1 MDILAALFEV
11 GRHYG
16 GLVTTSQAESIGVA
30 DQRLSD
36 LARCGAISRVAHG
49 VYAVAPDGAD
59 EINPVAI
66 ATAHNVALSYESA
79 AAWCGADLPRPPRIV
94 HATAS
99 RNRGRRSD
107 SISGAQLHRAD
118 LAAHEVHTMSGVRV
132 TVPLRTALDIARS
145 RSVEDAVAIVDSLM
159 RATPLRAEEF
169 ILAASRLKGPGR
181 TKALTVATLINE
193 KSGSILESFTR
204 VLMWRHGLPDP
215 VAQYSFT
222 HPSGGWIGYMDFA
235 WPEFRAILECDGYEY
250 HASRDSFQ
258 KDRRRWTAVSG
269 SRWNIAVVTWFDVT
283 CDPEY
288 VVAAVH
294 DLLAA

>member
-1 MDILAALFEV
+1 MDIAAELYEIA
-11 GRHYG
+11 RHNG
-16 GLVTTSQAESIGVA
+16 GLVSTAQAEAAGIA
-30 DQRLSD
+30 DQRMSELTKRGVIARIAKGIYSVTAEPDHALDPLAITQAHKVSLSF
-36 LARCGAISRVAHG
+36 
-49 VYAVAPDGAD
+49 
-59 EINPVAI
+59 
-66 ATAHNVALSYESA
+66 ESA
-79 AAWCGADLPRPPRIV
+79 AAWLGADLPSAPRELQ
-94 HATAS
+94 ATAP
-99 RNRGRRSD
+99 RGRGQRRDAIKGVS
-107 SISGAQLHRAD
+107 LHRAD
-118 LAAHEVHTMSGVRV
+118 LATCDVLTVAGVRV
-132 TVPLRTALDIARS
+132 TTPLRTAIDIARN
-145 RSVEDAVAIVDSLM
+145 RTTETAVAIVDALI
-159 RATPLRAEEF
+159 RAKRLTAEEF
-169 ILAASRLKGPGR
+169 IVAASLARGAGR
-181 TKALTVATLINE
+181 RRVLAVASLINP

-222 HPSGGWIGYMDFA
+222 HPSRGWIGYMDFA
-235 WPEFRAILECDGYEY
+235 WPELRAILECDGYEY